1 MMKLRKPELHV
12 SGRETRKKEEM
23 QNYYCSPK
31 PKSRNPLAP
40 EVTMSMWSPTP
51 KYWQSPLWCF
61 RDTSRDSQGPDTPS
75 SVASCIILDYRKG
88 LEVGVSSLYLSTA
101 NTHLYIAVLVRVQAV
116 SSTGVYW
123 YTSFHASTTSP
134 MKCLIS
140 VERGEK
146 DLNLEIC

>member
-12 SGRETRKKEEM
+12 SHWETRKKEEM

-31 PKSRNPLAP
+31 PKSGNPLAP
-40 EVTMSMWSPTP
+40 EMTMSMWSPTP

-75 SVASCIILDYRKG
+75 SLASCIILDCRKG

-101 NTHLYIAVLVRVQAV
+101 NTHLYIAVLVWVQAV
-116 SSTGVYW
+116 SSTR
-123 YTSFHASTTSP
+123 SL
-134 MKCLIS
+134 LIYFLS
-140 VERGEK
+140 CPNHISNAMSYFCWERGK
-146 DLNLEIC
+146 KT